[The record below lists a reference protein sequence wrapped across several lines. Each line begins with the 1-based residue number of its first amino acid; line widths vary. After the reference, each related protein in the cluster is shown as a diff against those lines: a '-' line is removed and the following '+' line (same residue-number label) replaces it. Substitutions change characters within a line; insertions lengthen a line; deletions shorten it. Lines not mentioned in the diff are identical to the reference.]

1 MRYFFLTFMLT
12 FSATLCAQTLKEA
25 ESLAAAKKYEEAA
38 AIFDRLGHYGKE
50 VEALTAQSDALVKK
64 RKKVE
69 AAALEPKIERAER
82 LARMTSRCED
92 VQIIDS
98 VVVDKESLLQAYR
111 ISDEA
116 GTLLPEGGSV
126 IFENQ
131 LKDRRFF
138 GGRREGEQARLYTQV
153 LIADKWSEAT
163 ALTIVGDSTGNDA
176 FPFIMSDGLTM
187 YFASTGNG
195 SIGGYDI
202 FVSRFDTNTDS
213 YLSPTPLGMPFNS
226 VFNDYLY
233 VVDEFLGIGYFAT
246 DRFQPEG
253 KAVVYTFIPNESFL
267 PVDNADEATLAS
279 RARIESIR
287 DSWRDGKNYQAM
299 LVKISETIEHKPVT
313 KKKDF
318 TFVVNDNIVY
328 YTLADFESDAA
339 RKIWNT
345 ALTLQNRIRSEEEK
359 LDRNR
364 KEYSA
369 ADKTR
374 RETLKPSILAS
385 ETQLA
390 TLYAEEKEKT
400 KEARN
405 AEIKYLRTK
414 N

>member
-1 MRYFFLTFMLT
+1 
-12 FSATLCAQTLKEA
+12 
-25 ESLAAAKKYEEAA
+25 
-38 AIFDRLGHYGKE
+38 
-50 VEALTAQSDALVKK
+50 VK
-64 RKKVE
+64 
-69 AAALEPKIERAER
+69 I
-82 LARMTSRCED
+82 C
-92 VQIIDS
+92 
-98 VVVDKESLLQAYR
+98 
-111 ISDEA
+111 
-116 GTLLPEGGSV
+116 
-126 IFENQ
+126 
-131 LKDRRFF
+131 
-138 GGRREGEQARLYTQV
+138 
-153 LIADKWSEAT
+153 DKWSEAT
-163 ALTIVGDSTGNDA
+163 EIKIVADSTGNDA
-176 FPFIMSDGLTM
+176 YPFVMPDGLTM